1 MGAPVFPSSHSL
13 PPTFVVP
20 PKSGWVSLTLGE
32 FVREPH
38 LAVDLSLCSQ
48 ANFNNKVYIRISICL
63 TTVPYFSIDSEF
75 NRGRKRVLFIG
86 FTKSNMRQV
95 IALQKHVQSIKI
107 KCSMEGSVL
116 YGMCVHVHART
127 CEHMERG

>member
-38 LAVDLSLCSQ
+38 LAVDLSHVLKQ
-48 ANFNNKVYIRISICL
+48 IL
-63 TTVPYFSIDSEF
+63 TI
-75 NRGRKRVLFIG
+75 KFI
-86 FTKSNMRQV
+86 FV
-95 IALQKHVQSIKI
+95 FP
-107 KCSMEGSVL
+107 SV
-116 YGMCVHVHART
+116 
-127 CEHMERG
+127 